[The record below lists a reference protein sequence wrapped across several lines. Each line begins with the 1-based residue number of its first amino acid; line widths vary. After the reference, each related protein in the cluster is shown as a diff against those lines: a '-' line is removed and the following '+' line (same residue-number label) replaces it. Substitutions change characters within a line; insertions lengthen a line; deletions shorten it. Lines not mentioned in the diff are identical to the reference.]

1 MVKIEVARSSMEGE
15 AFSLLTYAALGL
27 LRRFFCVSYH
37 SSRGRGSNWTRGV
50 RDRDRQHVHDRS

>member
-27 LRRFFCVSYH
+27 LRRFFLCFLPF
-37 SSRGRGSNWTRGV
+37 
-50 RDRDRQHVHDRS
+50 QPRSGQQLDARRPR